1 MWMLITDWEDI
12 CSMPLDDCT
21 GHVLEFSD
29 GCMLLASAN
38 VESFGEL
45 EQKSI
50 DLLLDTG
57 RVYLDSEPQFPQ
69 SN

>member
-1 MWMLITDWEDI
+1 MEWEDI
-12 CSMPLDDCT
+12 CSMPLADST

-29 GCMLLASAN
+29 GCMLLASTNA
-38 VESFGEL
+38 ESFGEL

-57 RVYLDSEPQFPQ
+57 KVYLHSEPQLPQ